1 MELSDSN
8 DSKPETRSP
17 LGIDLNEIPSSSF
30 AETLPDSDSA
40 EPDSFSIV
48 RAIHEN
54 PDPALGEAAGVPV
67 ANEEEQCGVCGLS
80 AAMPGGGGGGG
91 RVVVCDG
98 CERGFHLACSGVS
111 EKLLSGAEWVCGACV
126 GRGVRSKRWPLGFK
140 AKKRILDINAS
151 PPSDG
156 DGDGEEVQELLR

>member
-30 AETLPDSDSA
+30 AETLPDSESA

-67 ANEEEQCGVCGLS
+67 ANDEEQCG
-80 AAMPGGGGGGG
+80 
-91 RVVVCDG
+91 
-98 CERGFHLACSGVS
+98 RGFHLACSGVS

-140 AKKRILDINAS
+140 AKRRILDINAS